1 MKRLKKQKLDNKG
14 SALLT
19 VIVVVAFITIL
30 ATTMLYITSM
40 NVQMKQTD
48 YQNKQSFYKAEEA
61 LDALKAELA
70 TEMSV
75 ALEHAYQEVMIQY
88 ANLGADE
95 RQAVFRA
102 AFLDKLNENWSKLVN
117 DAGCD
122 MTVALQN
129 LVPEYQKNFVFPI
142 VSDGENAPSYFVD
155 TEKARFILKNVRVR
169 YAEDGYSSF
178 ICTDIVLCV
187 PKLKLEHDQSSGL
200 GVDEEIPA
208 REKIELA
215 DYIIYGN
222 WSKY

>member
-1 MKRLKKQKLDNKG
+1 MKMQKMDNKG

-40 NVQMKQTD
+40 NFQMKQTD

-70 TEMSV
+70 IEMSV
-75 ALEHAYQEVMIQY
+75 AMEHAYQEVMIQY

-95 RQAVFRA
+95 RQALFRDT
-102 AFLDKLNENWSKLVN
+102 FLEKLNENWSNLVN
-117 DAGCD
+117 LAGCD

-129 LVPEYQKNFVFPI
+129 RVPEYEKNFILPVI
-142 VSDGENAPSYFVD
+142 SDGEAPPTYGID
-155 TEKARFILKNVRVR
+155 TENARFVLQNVRVR
-169 YAEDGYSSF
+169 YAKDGYSSF
-178 ICTDIVLCV
+178 ICTDIALCV
-187 PKLKLEHDQSSGL
+187 PKLKLEYDQFSGL
-200 GVDEEIPA
+200 GVDEEIQE
-208 REKIELA
+208 REKIELT
-215 DYIIYGN
+215 DYIIYMN

>member
-1 MKRLKKQKLDNKG
+1 MKKQKLDNKG
-14 SALLT
+14 AALLT

-75 ALEHAYQEVMIQY
+75 ALEYAYQEVMIQY

-95 RQAVFRA
+95 RQACFRD
-102 AFLDKLNENWSKLVN
+102 AFLSKLNENWSSQVN
-117 DAGCD
+117 AAGCD

-129 LVPEYQKNFVFPI
+129 RMPHYQKNFVLPD
-142 VSDGENAPSYFVD
+142 VSDGEASPSYGID
-155 TEKARFILKNVRVR
+155 TPKARFVLQNVRVR

-178 ICTDIVLCV
+178 ICTDIALCV
-187 PKLKLEHDQSSGL
+187 PKLNLEYDQWSGL
-200 GVDEEIPA
+200 GDGAEIPE
-208 REKIELA
+208 REKIELT
-215 DYIIYGN
+215 DYIIYMN
-222 WSKY
+222 WRKY